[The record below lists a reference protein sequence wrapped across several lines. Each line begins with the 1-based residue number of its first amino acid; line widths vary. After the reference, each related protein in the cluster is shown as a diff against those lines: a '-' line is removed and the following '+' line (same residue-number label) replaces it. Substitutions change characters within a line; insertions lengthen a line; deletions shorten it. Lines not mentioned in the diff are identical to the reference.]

1 MDRKKVAEAVHVIL
15 TTGVNLLSKEKMEA
29 SDFGKLKVI
38 RNMSPALSSAVLM
51 VQQETAQQRLAVVIE
66 RMKQLGYDQP
76 TGLAGQPKFNFFQS
90 KTPACRQTKEKIK
103 KWKQQY

>member
-1 MDRKKVAEAVHVIL
+1 MDNYKIETVMDRKKVAEAVHAIL

-29 SDFGKLKVI
+29 PDFGKLKVM
-38 RNMSPALSSAVLM
+38 RNMSSALSSAVLM

-76 TGLAGQPKFNFFQS
+76 
-90 KTPACRQTKEKIK
+90 
-103 KWKQQY
+103 KQLS